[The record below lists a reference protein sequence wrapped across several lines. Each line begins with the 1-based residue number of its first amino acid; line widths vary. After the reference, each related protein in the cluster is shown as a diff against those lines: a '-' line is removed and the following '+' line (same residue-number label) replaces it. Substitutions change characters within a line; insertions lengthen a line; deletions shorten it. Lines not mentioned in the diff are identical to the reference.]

1 MLASQAGVY
10 MKRNTDYRSN
20 YKKRRAIP
28 IFDVDK
34 PLIQNIGS
42 FVAASCPQSPLTTL
56 LDNGAQAAI
65 VYMRV

>member
-1 MLASQAGVY
+1 MHIYALVEA
-10 MKRNTDYRSN
+10 
-20 YKKRRAIP
+20 AIP

-65 VYMRV
+65 VYMLVLEMQS